1 MILFDLRFEGEL
13 LLLTINVE
21 LNLSSPDIN
30 MSICYAQERPTQNE
44 RRLGVDF
51 NVEYDEVDG
60 NEEIPD
66 SHRDIFC
73 YSHGIADRLVC

>member
-30 MSICYAQERPTQNE
+30 MSVRCAQEWPTQNE

-51 NVEYDEVDG
+51 HVEYDEVDG
-60 NEEIPD
+60 NIEIPD
-66 SHRDIFC
+66 FHRDILC
-73 YSHGIADRLVC
+73 YSRGILDRLVR